1 MPLNKSLAILSVVAL
16 SSCAA
21 LNPLDLLG
29 SGVNTAANVQAGQTN
44 NQTLGTSQ
52 SETKVFKVDGAS
64 QVEVS
69 ELDQSSTK
77 TKTEIKE
84 AETVNVFSG
93 IPLWYWF
100 ALFIAAWVDSPKRWP
115 GQIWRGWKRFRNRD
129 FE

>member
-1 MPLNKSLAILSVVAL
+1 MLRRSGIALIALLAL
-16 SSCAA
+16 SSCGAA
-21 LNPLDLLG
+21 PLSLLTG
-29 SGVNTAANVQAGQTN
+29 GGPNVAANTQAGQTN

-64 QVEVS
+64 KVEVS

-100 ALFIAAWVDSPKRWP
+100 ALFIAAWVDSPERWP
-115 GQIWRGWKRFRNRD
+115 GQIWRGIKRFRNRE